1 MVLCLMLKLISLGG
15 NTSFSHD
22 RHESVQRSGGT
33 DNTKGESFTIWRLE
47 VCEGE
52 L

>member
-1 MVLCLMLKLISLGG
+1 MVLCFMLKLISLGG

-22 RHESVQRSGGT
+22 RQESVQRGGLL
-33 DNTKGESFTIWRLE
+33 NTECESFTIWRLE